1 MEKFT
6 VTALISLL
14 RKTMLSLLIDYYK
27 ISILNK
33 KIIILNDTIKLFSL
47 FYWSLNFYLNELK
60 IF

>member
-33 KIIILNDTIKLFSL
+33 KIIILNDAIKLFSL
-47 FYWSLNFYLNELK
+47 FYRFSQKEGSRET
-60 IF
+60 